1 VQGEII
7 MRRRIDAGSRF
18 GALAVAATTTALIAA
33 MTAASAQQ
41 PPQQPPPQQPPQQTP
56 TQPPDQ
62 PQGRG
67 GRGGRGGGDAAQGRG
82 EAGRGAPAKPLVPL
96 AASTLAAN
104 PAQYYGE
111 YVTVTGTIEQS
122 VSPLAFSI
130 DQDKTKSTGKEV
142 LVIPRR
148 LNSPIDPNTY
158 VTVIGDV
165 VKFEELEAQAK
176 AKNFTLNLPA
186 DAASKYADKPVIL
199 ATAVINAGMT
209 DLAKFN
215 PPPMTPEEAMLDK
228 TMKTVGP
235 TNAALRKALEGSN
248 ADQVK
253 QNTQILIKAFTD
265 VEAFWKARGKMD
277 AVKFAQEA
285 RKASE
290 LAELAAVAGKW
301 EEVKSHANTLG
312 QQCSSCHGIYRER
325 GEDGSFYIKPGSSR

>member
-1 VQGEII
+1 
-7 MRRRIDAGSRF
+7 MRRRIDAGSRS
-18 GALAVAATTTALIAA
+18 GALALALTATALVVAIAA
-33 MTAASAQQ
+33 AGAQQ
-41 PPQQPPPQQPPQQTP
+41 PPQPPPPQTPTPQADQPP
-56 TQPPDQ
+56 
-62 PQGRG
+62 GRG
-67 GRGGRGGGDAAQGRG
+67 GRGGRGGGGDAAQGRG
-82 EAGRGAPAKPLVPL
+82 EAGRGAAPAKPLVPL

-104 PAQYYGE
+104 AAQYYGE

-148 LNSPIDPNTY
+148 LNSPIDLNTY

-186 DAASKYADKPVIL
+186 DAASKYAGKPVIL

-235 TNAALRKALEGSN
+235 TNAALRKALEGSS

-253 QNTQILIKAFTD
+253 QNTQILTKAFTD

-301 EEVKSHANTLG
+301 EDVKTHVNTLG